1 KMLIDKQI
9 QEIAAPTY
17 IDNRIIFQ
25 AHYNGIDNIYS
36 LNPLSKE
43 ITQLTNVKYGAYDPF
58 FDPKTNQIYFSNYDG
73 RNYTIGYTSIEK
85 TTKTPLSKID
95 DTFISYFKPLQEAN
109 HSETTNNSTHH
120 EIFPHRPY
128 KE

>member
-1 KMLIDKQI
+1 
-9 QEIAAPTY
+9 
-17 IDNRIIFQ
+17 
-25 AHYNGIDNIYS
+25 
-36 LNPLSKE
+36 
-43 ITQLTNVKYGAYDPF
+43 
-58 FDPKTNQIYFSNYDG
+58 NQIYFSNYDG

-128 KE
+128 KEVNNLFNFHSLSINDGNYDDLENYKPGLFLLSNNLMNTMAAKIGANYDPD